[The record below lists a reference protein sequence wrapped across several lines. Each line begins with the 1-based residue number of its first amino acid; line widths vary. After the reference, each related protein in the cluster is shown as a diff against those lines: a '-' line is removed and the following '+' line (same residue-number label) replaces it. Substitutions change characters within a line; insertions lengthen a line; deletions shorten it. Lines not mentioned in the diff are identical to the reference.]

1 MKTKKRLKEF
11 LLEENNDYSG
21 IEKIFYKETK
31 LDFLSGYRKG
41 ILITKKCSIIIPF
54 YKNIFSLEKTLIF
67 LDQQNLSS
75 AFKRN
80 NMEII
85 IVNDGARIDCKNTL
99 KKTCRSYSTK
109 YLKFKC
115 NQGRASAR
123 NLGLAHSSNEIVF
136 FLDEDM
142 LLPQEGILNQ
152 LLRHEFSE
160 KCAIVGF
167 RENISLNLFNSLWT
181 NQKIIMKKFANYKRD
196 FRFKKFVPIEW
207 KSLYREV
214 PEENFN
220 KTYSVFKESA
230 AFRDFGSGKVI
241 GVWSLPF
248 MFLSS
253 NASVP
258 RKYLIE
264 VGGFDDRFKGWGME
278 DVHLGAKLIAKGL
291 YIVPNLN
298 CTAFHLVERTS
309 EEKLSERLQD
319 YARNL
324 SLYYELQNDPLVSWE
339 ENEWKRKTLDN
350 FANKFEI
357 YNL

>member
-1 MKTKKRLKEF
+1 MKIKKSLKE
-11 LLEENNDYSG
+11 LLLKRDNNYSR
-21 IEKIFYKETK
+21 IEKNFYKETK
-31 LDFLSGYRKG
+31 LNFLNGYRKG
-41 ILITKKCSIIIPF
+41 IHITKKCSILIPF
-54 YKNIFSLEKTLIF
+54 YKNILSLEKTLIF

-75 AFKRN
+75 DFKRN
-80 NMEII
+80 NIEII
-85 IVNDGARIDCKNTL
+85 VVNDGTRIDCKTIL
-99 KKTCRSYSTK
+99 KKICTSYPTT
-109 YLKFKC
+109 YLKFKS

-123 NLGLAHSSNEIVF
+123 NLGLVHSNNEIVF

-142 LLPQEGILNQ
+142 LLPPEGILNQ
-152 LLRHEFSE
+152 LLRHEFSK

-167 RENISLNLFNSLWT
+167 RENISFNLFNALWT
-181 NQKIIMKKFANYKRD
+181 NQKTVLKKFANYKRD

-207 KSLYREV
+207 KNLYKEI
-214 PEENFN
+214 PEENFK
-220 KTYSVFKESA
+220 KTHLLFKESN

-278 DVHLGAKLIAKGL
+278 DVHLGARLIAKGL

-298 CTAFHLVERTS
+298 CTAFHLIERVSKKKRS
-309 EEKLSERLQD
+309 EKLQD
-319 YARNL
+319 YMRNL
-324 SLYYELQNDPLVSWE
+324 SLYYELQNNPFVFWE
-339 ENEWKRKTLDN
+339 ENEWKRKILDN